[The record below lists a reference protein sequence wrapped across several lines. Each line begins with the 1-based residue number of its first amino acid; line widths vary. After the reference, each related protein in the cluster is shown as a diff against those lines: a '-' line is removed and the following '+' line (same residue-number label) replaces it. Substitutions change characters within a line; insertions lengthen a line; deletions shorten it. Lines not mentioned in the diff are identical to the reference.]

1 MRSWLSLATR
11 ARRRWKEA
19 KRESPSAAAQSAEPE
34 VQLRAFL
41 SNAPPFKLPAP
52 GKPII
57 ARCNEFAMA
66 VEQGQLI
73 PSTGVALRGW
83 LSDPHDRLHSL
94 WMEIGGGDICRT
106 QIASRTFRE
115 DVLKYLKILDRF
127 PNYKS
132 GYSIFEPIK
141 IRGGEAVTV
150 KLHALVWNNGVL
162 KLLTSGTTLEPAPVG
177 RLIEPEA
184 QAGQPAQIQVA
195 QPADP
200 EAQLRVLLNE
210 EPRFNPPAPG
220 SLVAVRSGDFAM
232 AVEKGLLLPSTGVV
246 LKGWLCDPHD
256 RLHSLWIEMDGGT
269 IMRTQIA
276 SRIFR
281 KDVLEELNVL
291 DQFPYYRAGYS
302 IFEPV
307 NVGAGEAVPVKLHAL
322 VWNEGHLKLLTSG
335 TILRPELSG
344 SLNKLLFELD
354 GAHAG
359 GDLIARTARP
369 FLVGI
374 SSLSNGSVW
383 RESRVAAPDHVT
395 PDFSI
400 VMVVDQNY
408 QALLHFLA
416 SLEMCNSPAIIE
428 VILVFRSVEGE
439 EYVNRQ
445 IIEWRGTSH
454 FAFKTLIPSRII
466 SFGCAANAGIKASN
480 SHNVAVV
487 SDEVVP
493 PDRDWITGPINQL
506 QNDPKVVLIPQI
518 VTFDGKLHDLS
529 RVFEV
534 SDMDDDDHGR
544 IALTKKNRLVS
555 GLLDQGCGVVLA
567 RADTLRECKFD
578 ESYSFM
584 DVCLLDFLVRAS
596 QNSDIQLKT
605 LAGEFT
611 HIKLCKSDA
620 EHPSAR
626 VWNLHALA
634 GALESLVGDV

>member
-1 MRSWLSLATR
+1 MRSWLSLATH

-19 KRESPSAAAQSAEPE
+19 KRETPSAAAQSTEPE

-57 ARCNEFAMA
+57 VRCSEFAMA
-66 VEQGQLI
+66 VEQGLLI
-73 PSTGVALRGW
+73 PCTGVVLRGW

-141 IRGGEAVTV
+141 IRGEEAVTV
-150 KLHALVWNNGVL
+150 KLHALVWNEGHL
-162 KLLTSGTTLEPAPVG
+162 KLLTSGTILGPAPAERPV
-177 RLIEPEA
+177 EPEA
-184 QAGQPAQIQVA
+184 RVGQPAQVQAA

-307 NVGAGEAVPVKLHAL
+307 NVGAGEAVPVVLHAL

-454 FAFKTLIPSRII
+454 FAFKTLIPSRAI
-466 SFGCAANAGIKASN
+466 SFGCAANAGIKA
-480 SHNVAVV
+480 
-487 SDEVVP
+487 
-493 PDRDWITGPINQL
+493 
-506 QNDPKVVLIPQI
+506 
-518 VTFDGKLHDLS
+518 
-529 RVFEV
+529 
-534 SDMDDDDHGR
+534 
-544 IALTKKNRLVS
+544 
-555 GLLDQGCGVVLA
+555 
-567 RADTLRECKFD
+567 
-578 ESYSFM
+578 
-584 DVCLLDFLVRAS
+584 
-596 QNSDIQLKT
+596 
-605 LAGEFT
+605 
-611 HIKLCKSDA
+611 
-620 EHPSAR
+620 
-626 VWNLHALA
+626 
-634 GALESLVGDV
+634 